1 VTHRPR
7 KVHRRVGALLVMV
20 ATLVALLPASTVT
33 AAGPAV
39 PSTGG
44 SSSGGE
50 PPESGANV
58 GSVPAVKWHGCGSGG
73 GGLQCATYVLPL
85 DYQHPSAGRVR
96 VALNRAPASGP
107 GRIGSLF
114 INPGGPGG
122 SGVDFVAA
130 VASSP
135 ELKALRRHFDLV
147 GFDPRGTNR
156 SRPAIVCEPL
166 ARSVRRFDRA
176 LGHPGAA
183 RTVQDALR
191 EGRQFAASCQ
201 RRSGRL
207 LPFMGTEYAAR
218 DLDQLRAAVG
228 DTRLS
233 YLGLSYGTYLGAVY
247 ADLFPARVRAVAVD
261 GSLDPFAYGDDYLG
275 LLGLN
280 YRASE
285 RSVDAF
291 LAWCSSHAAQC
302 RFGDGAAAAALDT
315 LVAQLD
321 KQPIT
326 KGTGADRVTTN
337 GYTVLY
343 LLYLLTGSG
352 RDAWPQTGEL
362 LAKIAA
368 GSPVVTN
375 RDLLAPA
382 GGATNIVIECT
393 DAAGSL
399 DPTDFVRFARRSA
412 ALAPRLGPA
421 LAYGPPSYDGANAAA
436 CSSWPVRNP
445 PSDWRGDFRAQGAD
459 PVLVVGSVGDPS
471 TPYPGAVALAAT
483 LDSARLLTESGG
495 PGATHTSFFYNS
507 CIRAKV
513 ATYLT
518 RLTLPAAGTRCPEER
533 SRSSASEMR
542 LLERL
547 GS

>member
-1 VTHRPR
+1 MAGVA
-7 KVHRRVGALLVMV
+7 GA
-20 ATLVALLPASTVT
+20 P
-33 AAGPAV
+33 
-39 PSTGG
+39 
-44 SSSGGE
+44 
-50 PPESGANV
+50 
-58 GSVPAVKWHGCGSGG
+58 
-73 GGLQCATYVLPL
+73 Q
-85 DYQHPSAGRVR
+85 
-96 VALNRAPASGP
+96 
-107 GRIGSLF
+107 
-114 INPGGPGG
+114 
-122 SGVDFVAA
+122 
-130 VASSP
+130 
-135 ELKALRRHFDLV
+135 LKALRRRFDLV
-147 GFDPRGTNR
+147 GFDPRGTNA
-156 SRPAIVCEPL
+156 STPSIACEPL
-166 ARSVRRFDRA
+166 DRSVRRFDRA
-176 LGHPGAA
+176 LGRPGPA
-183 RTVQDALR
+183 RTTQDALR

-201 RRSGRL
+201 RHSGEL
-207 LPFMGTEYAAR
+207 LGFMGTEYAAR

-228 DTRLS
+228 DEQLS
-233 YLGLSYGTYLGAVY
+233 YLGLSYGTYLGSVY
-247 ADLFPARVRAVAVD
+247 ADLFPGRVRAVAID

-291 LAWCSSHAAQC
+291 LAWCSGHVARC
-302 RFGDGAAAAALDT
+302 GFGDGSAEEALDE
-315 LVAQLD
+315 LVAHLD
-321 KQPIT
+321 DQPIT
-326 KGTGADRVTTN
+326 TGRGAERATTN

-352 RDAWPQTGEL
+352 REAWPDTGGL

-368 GSPVVTN
+368 GKPAVTN

-399 DPTDFVRFARRSA
+399 DPADFGRFARRSA

-436 CSSWPVRNP
+436 CSDWPVRNP

-483 LDSARLLTESGG
+483 LDNARLLTEAGG
-495 PGATHTSFFYNS
+495 PGATHTSFFDNS

-513 ATYLT
+513 TSYLVGQA
-518 RLTLPAAGTRCPEER
+518 LPAVGTRCAEE
-533 SRSSASEMR
+533 
-542 LLERL
+542 
-547 GS
+547 